1 MLKNTILFDIDP
13 GGGNGEGA
21 TLDFASMVGEDG
33 NFTEGSHDTI
43 RTALGEGYE
52 DFKGFDDYANPA
64 ALLKGAADTKRA
76 FHAKQEGMVKLPTA
90 ESTPEEIAAYRDAI
104 NVPVSADEYKFERR
118 ELGEGG
124 SFDEE
129 GMKQFV
135 SVFHEIDL
143 SNEKAQKLVTA
154 FDAYEEALVTRMA
167 EAEVA
172 ANKEA
177 TDAFAAKHGEDVEKV
192 TRLAGQAMEKT
203 GFTEKVLTHLET
215 KYPGI
220 GNDPK
225 IIDWFHEDIVPKMLP
240 GVLHDGEG
248 GDGGGKETKGLAGI
262 YTHKDSKE
270 QLTPKG

>member
-13 GGGNGEGA
+13 GGGNGEST

-90 ESTPEEIAAYRDAI
+90 ESTEDEIKAYREAKGVPESPDAY
-104 NVPVSADEYKFERR
+104 ELTRR
-118 ELGEGG
+118 KLPEGQ

-129 GMKQFV
+129 GTKMIKDWM
-135 SVFHEIDL
+135 HEKGYSQAEAQDL
-143 SNEKAQKLVTA
+143 MTMY
-154 FDAYEEALVTRMA
+154 DAYEEQLITRMA

-172 ANKEA
+172 ANKKA

-248 GDGGGKETKGLAGI
+248 GGNGGEKPKGLAGI

>member
-1 MLKNTILFDIDP
+1 MLKNTILFDIEP
-13 GGGNGEGA
+13 GGGNGEETAGFDAA
-21 TLDFASMVGEDG
+21 TMIGEDG
-33 NFTEGSHDTI
+33 NFNDAGRSHLVSS
-43 RTALGEGYE
+43 LGEGFE
-52 DFKGFDDYANPA
+52 DYKGLDDYKTVGSLA
-64 ALLKGAADTKRA
+64 KGLAETKKA
-76 FHAKQEGMVKLPTA
+76 FSTKQEGMVKLLTA
-90 ESTPEEIAAYRDAI
+90 DSTPEEIKAYREAKG
-104 NVPVSADEYKFERR
+104 VPDKYEITRR
-118 ELGEGG
+118 ELPEGQT
-124 SFDEE
+124 FDEE
-129 GMKQFV
+129 GTKMINDWMQSKNYSQA
-135 SVFHEIDL
+135 EAQDL
-143 SNEKAQKLVTA
+143 MTMY
-154 FDAYEEALVTRMA
+154 DAYEEQLITRMA

-225 IIDWFHEDIVPKMLP
+225 ILDWFHEDIVPKMLP

-248 GDGGGKETKGLAGI
+248 GDGGEKTKGLAGI